1 MEVALKIAL
10 VLARIH
16 DQPSVEQTVKGKA
29 RNIDNATEI
38 LVQVGKTRI
47 SDKLPAC
54 PTQLLIVTFKLLCLG
69 VTTCLMVSPYK
80 SNNLITYCLVMVL
93 LVLDVKKT
101 ICGAYMICQESH
113 FVGLMEMVL
122 RTFRF

>member
-38 LVQVGKTRI
+38 LVQLMAGGQHGGHGVRAARLVDGDSNLGHGAAFLHLFMEAK
-47 SDKLPAC
+47 
-54 PTQLLIVTFKLLCLG
+54 IVLAGTG
-69 VTTCLMVSPYK
+69 NYGHA
-80 SNNLITYCLVMVL
+80 I
-93 LVLDVKKT
+93 
-101 ICGAYMICQESH
+101 
-113 FVGLMEMVL
+113 
-122 RTFRF
+122 